1 MIYNGEIWCK
11 LSALVAPVLWP
22 IKSVQRNSSPKAQWT
37 ERYIYYLGKF
47 CPGTFFSNGRISGTK
62 RDFVNA
68 LAPKFSSCPGLSPTL
83 SWKWPRPTLSSSF
96 GLFLERE
103 PFFGVFQVGHFGP
116 FWSKTCP
123 WVFFHW
129 RKKIVSRQAILSVC
143 RDKVWTLSFQPL
155 SGIFTQTVWKHTYL
169 GF

>member
-1 MIYNGEIWCK
+1 MVSSFSLLHFIWF
-11 LSALVAPVLWP
+11 LNHHHFDDNRHHHPTPVLWP

-83 SWKWPRPTLSSSF
+83 SWKWPPPTLSSSF

-116 FWSKTCP
+116 FGPKHAPGS
-123 WVFFHW
+123 FFIGE
-129 RKKIVSRQAILSVC
+129 KKSYRGRPC
-143 RDKVWTLSFQPL
+143 
-155 SGIFTQTVWKHTYL
+155 
-169 GF
+169 